1 MKTNNENQNRSKT
14 TFSSL
19 LSNNRFLAIISV
31 IISFFLWM
39 WISIE
44 KSPEIEKLITDV
56 PVQISTADSIP
67 EQLGLEIFGESKFTV
82 DVTVKGKKYILA
94 SLDKSDISVVASTNR
109 VDSAGAKTLQLKI
122 TPTDN
127 NDDFTIMSSSSTYIE
142 VYFDTYKEVEMT
154 LNPVVNSK
162 LDSIVPDKCLLGDVV
177 FSKKTVLVSGPATEI
192 NRITGVTATVN
203 VNSVLEKT
211 TTFEPEI
218 KISTSDGSKLEY
230 SKINLENNDITMT
243 LPVLKIVTLPTAIE
257 FRNAP
262 SYFINNPLSYT
273 ISPSSVRV
281 ALPIDAIETTKYFV
295 VDTIDFSDIHNSYNT
310 FQINVEDVNSY
321 KIMDENIKSFRVRIN
336 ASEMVSKTL
345 TIPSTKISIINNRD
359 DFDVKLNKPKDVT
372 VTIVGT
378 QADIDAI
385 TEENLSIEVNT
396 ADKTITS
403 ETTSLLGTVVIS
415 SEFNCW
421 AIGKNEIK
429 VTVTEK

>member
-1 MKTNNENQNRSKT
+1 MKTNNENQNRNKT
-14 TFSSL
+14 SFSSL
-19 LSNNRFLAIISV
+19 LDNNRFLLIFSIV
-31 IISFFLWM
+31 ISFVLWM

-44 KSPEIEKLITDV
+44 KSPEIEKVITDV
-56 PVQISTADSIP
+56 PVQISIEDSIP
-67 EQLGLEIFGESKFTV
+67 EQLGLEIFGQSDFTV

-94 SLDKSDISVVASTNR
+94 SLTNSDINVVASTNR

-127 NDDFTIMSSSSTYIE
+127 NDDFTIMSSSSTYVE
-142 VYFDTYKEVEMT
+142 VYFDTYKEVEMA
-154 LNPVVNSK
+154 LNPVVNSD
-162 LDSIVPDKCLLGDVV
+162 LDSIVPEKCLLGDVV

-192 NRITGVTATVN
+192 NRITGVTASVSID
-203 VNSVLEKT
+203 SVLEKT

-218 KISTSDGSKLEY
+218 KLATSDGSTLKY

-262 SYFINNPLSYT
+262 SYFINNPLNYT
-273 ISPSSVRV
+273 ISPSTVRI

-310 FQINVEDVNSY
+310 FQINVEDINSY
-321 KIMDENIKSFRVRIN
+321 KIMDDNIKSFRVRID

-345 TIPSTKISIINNRD
+345 TISASKISVSNSRD
-359 DFDVKLNKPKDVT
+359 DYTVKLNNPKDVT

-378 QADIDAI
+378 QSDIEAI
-385 TEENLSIEVNT
+385 TEENLSIVVNT
-396 ADKTITS
+396 SDKTIS
-403 ETTSLLGTVVIS
+403 NETTSIQGTVVIS
-415 SEFNCW
+415 GEFNCW
-421 AIGKNEIK
+421 AIGKTDIK
-429 VTVTEK
+429 VTVTEN

>member
-1 MKTNNENQNRSKT
+1 MKTNNENQNKNTSS
-14 TFSSL
+14 FSSL
-19 LSNNRFLAIISV
+19 LSNNRFLAIFSV
-31 IISFFLWM
+31 VVSFFLWM

-44 KSPEIEKLITDV
+44 KSPEIEKVISDV
-56 PVQISTADSIP
+56 PVQISIADSVP

-94 SLDKSDISVVASTNR
+94 SLDKSDINVVASTNR

-122 TPTDN
+122 TPADN
-127 NDDFTIMSSSSTYIE
+127 NDDFTIMSSSSTYVE

-162 LDSIVPDKCLLGDVV
+162 LDSIVPDECLLGDIV

-192 NRITGVTATVN
+192 NRIIGVTATVN
-203 VNSVLEKT
+203 VDSILEKT

-218 KISTSDGSKLEY
+218 KIATSDGSKLEY
-230 SKINLENNDITMT
+230 SIINLENNDITMT

-273 ISPSSVRV
+273 VSPSSVRV

-295 VDTIDFSDIHNSYNT
+295 VDTIDFSDIQNSYNT

-345 TIPSTKISIINNRD
+345 TISASKISVNNSRD
-359 DFDVKLNKPKDVT
+359 DFNVKLNSPKDVV
-372 VTIVGT
+372 VTLVGT
-378 QADIDAI
+378 QADIEAI
-385 TEENLSIEVNT
+385 TEENLSIVVNT
-396 ADKTITS
+396 SDKTITND
-403 ETTSLLGTVVIS
+403 TTLIQGTVTIS
-415 SEFNCW
+415 GEFNCW
-421 AIGKNEIK
+421 AVGKIDIK